1 MELLITKANQLL
13 KLNLRPKM
21 DDTCHQTE
29 ALGSFD
35 HGIEPYDIGLDD
47 RGPKVQSVQVR
58 SLLLNFLLI
67 SLANNLPT
75 SIIDT
80 FTSSHL

>member
-1 MELLITKANQLL
+1 
-13 KLNLRPKM
+13 M

-58 SLLLNFLLI
+58 SLLLNFLL
-67 SLANNLPT
+67 LV
-75 SIIDT
+75 
-80 FTSSHL
+80 